1 MGVLLESFLK
11 TFLRRGAL
19 EVRLADGRSFACGDG
34 SGARAAIVFRDSSAE
49 GRLLR
54 DPTMALGE
62 LYAEGGLVVERGD
75 VYDLLEVGL
84 RNLEPG
90 ETHMWIRALDG
101 LRFALR
107 RLHQRNDA
115 GKARSNVAHHY
126 DLGNA
131 FYELFLDSDMQYSCA
146 YFEHAGMS
154 LEEAQLA
161 KKRHIAAKLLVDP
174 GHSVLDIGCGWGGM
188 ALYLARICGADPLGV
203 TLSSEQLAR
212 AQARAAAYG
221 APAQFRLQDYRSVSE
236 TFDRIVSVG
245 MLEHVGAAYF
255 EGYFKQVARLL
266 KKNGVALIHTIGRPE
281 GPGITNPWIA
291 KYIFPGGYIPALS
304 ELSRAIE
311 RTGLL
316 IADVEVLRIHYAD
329 TLKAWR
335 ERFMA
340 RRAQVAAMYDERF
353 CRMWEFY
360 LAGSEA
366 SFRLGQ
372 QNVFQIL
379 LTHDVNAI
387 PLTRN
392 YIPEREARLQARETR
407 ESLRATGE

>member
-1 MGVLLESFLK
+1 MGGLLEAFLK
-11 TFLRRGAL
+11 TVLRRGEL
-19 EVRLADGRSFACGDG
+19 EVRLANGRSFACGDG
-34 SGARAAIVFRDSSAE
+34 AGKPAAIAFRDSSAE
-49 GRLLR
+49 MRLLR

-62 LYAEGGLVVERGD
+62 LYMEGGLVLERGD
-75 VYDLLEVGL
+75 LYDLLEIGL

-90 ETHMWIRALDG
+90 QTHGWIRALDG
-101 LRFALR
+101 VRFALR

-115 GKARSNVAHHY
+115 GKARSNIAHHY

-146 YFEHAGMS
+146 YFERPGMS
-154 LEEAQLA
+154 LEDAQLA

-188 ALYLARICGADPLGV
+188 ALYLARICDADPTGV

-212 AQARAAAYG
+212 AQARAAAQG
-221 APAQFRLQDYRSVSE
+221 APAQFRLQDYRNVRE
-236 TFDRIVSVG
+236 TFDRVVSVG

-255 EGYFKQVARLL
+255 EGYFRQVARLL
-266 KKNGVALIHTIGRPE
+266 KKDGVALIHMIGRPE

-311 RTGLL
+311 RAGLL
-316 IADVEVLRIHYAD
+316 VTDVEVLRVHYAD

-335 ERFMA
+335 ERFTA
-340 RRAQVAAMYDERF
+340 RRAQAAAMYDERF
-353 CRMWEFY
+353 CRMWDFY

-366 SFRLGQ
+366 CFRLGQ
-372 QNVFQIL
+372 QNVFQIQL
-379 LTHDVNAI
+379 AHDVNAI

-392 YIPEREARLQARETR
+392 YIAEREARLQDREVRERTKLQAR
-407 ESLRATGE
+407 